1 MNEAQISVCGYVAK
15 QPVTKHLAGGK
26 VKTEL
31 RVAWT
36 PRWVNKATGEWVD
49 GITSYATVYC
59 WRKLAVYAGIS
70 LRKGEPVVVQ
80 GRLTIRP
87 YEIDGVRR
95 ESVEIEATTI
105 GHDLGHGVAN
115 FSRVK
120 PSTGMSAAEYEAA
133 QATGPAGETDGQP
146 AGETDGQ
153 PAGEADG
160 QPDGQADG
168 QPDGQAD
175 GQPNGQADT
184 QPDGQADGDREDPSV
199 APREPLLDEAA
210 IERMDEQDLARDDEY
225 PAEPEPGEEG
235 RTDIASGD
243 RRGIGRARKERVAL
257 PA

>member
-15 QPVTKHLAGGK
+15 QPVTKHMTGDK

-70 LRKGEPVVVQ
+70 LRKGEPIVVQ
-80 GRLTIRP
+80 GRLTVRP

-95 ESVEIEATTI
+95 ESVEIEATSI
-105 GHDLGHGVAN
+105 GHDLGHGVAT

-133 QATGPAGETDGQP
+133 HGTAPAGQPDGQP
-146 AGETDGQ
+146 DGQ
-153 PAGEADG
+153 AHG

-168 QPDGQAD
+168 DGEDRSGAADQP
-175 GQPNGQADT
+175 
-184 QPDGQADGDREDPSV
+184 
-199 APREPLLDEAA
+199 LIDEAA
-210 IERMDEQDLARDDEY
+210 IARMEEQELAGDDEY
-225 PAEPEPGEEG
+225 PVQPEPGDEG
-235 RTDIASGD
+235 GADAASGEK
-243 RRGIGRARKERVAL
+243 RAIGRARKERAAL